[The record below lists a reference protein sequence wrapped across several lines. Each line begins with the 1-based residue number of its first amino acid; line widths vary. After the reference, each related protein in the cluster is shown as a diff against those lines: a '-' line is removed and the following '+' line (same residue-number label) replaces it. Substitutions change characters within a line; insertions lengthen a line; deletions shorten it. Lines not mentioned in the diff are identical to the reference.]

1 MKITKLGSA
10 TVIVDTG
17 DAKILTDPWLVDGA
31 YYGSWCNYPPIPIK
45 QINFKQ
51 IDFIYV
57 SHIHPDHF
65 DIKTFEFIPK
75 DIPVLIHSF
84 EKKFLKANIERIGF
98 KAIELPNGESFQ
110 LSNQSSIT
118 IFACD
123 NCDPSLCGHMFGC
136 IPSNI
141 KGSMQL
147 DTLAVIKNEKFTL
160 VNTNDCS
167 IEIAKNALSIIK
179 MNNPSIDIALV
190 GYSPASLYPHCM
202 MNYTQEQMKNGVNS
216 AIKSGLNRGIKAVNI
231 LKPKFFMPFA
241 GSYIIGGKH
250 YHKNKNLPLIELQD
264 AARLIK
270 ENVEADSVLLNFNE
284 TFDLNT
290 EKSSKKYDIV
300 NTSERANYIKNILSK
315 KRYSYE
321 DDELPNNE
329 ELIIL
334 FEKSLNRLK
343 SKANEI
349 SFSEKNLSLYFDLNN
364 DQFFRIDM
372 DNFDNQII
380 NYIDKDSNYMRFKLD
395 PKLLKRALMGPKY
408 ANWNNI
414 EIGAHLD
421 FERKPDIQK
430 MNVHILLNSMHI

>member
-84 EKKFLKANIERIGF
+84 EKRFLKANIERIGF